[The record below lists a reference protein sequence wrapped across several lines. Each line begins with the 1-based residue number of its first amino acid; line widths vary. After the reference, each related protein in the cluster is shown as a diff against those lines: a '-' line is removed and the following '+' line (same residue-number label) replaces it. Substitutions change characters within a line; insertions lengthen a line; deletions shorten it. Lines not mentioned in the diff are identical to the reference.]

1 MAAFRLARILSA
13 SLLAFIA
20 FASSTSCGRTPQAN
34 TAHFPYAHVQEGCG
48 PADGLALALY
58 LTAKP
63 ARYEKYE
70 EPFLMIQII
79 ANLPKSAPHDY
90 AIGASSR
97 DMLASLCQSAGHCM
111 AATSGTLHLTKF
123 TQGKNVSGEYELHFQ
138 NGSIEKGQFDAA
150 WCVVHFMCG

>member
-1 MAAFRLARILSA
+1 MVAFRLARILSA
-13 SLLAFIA
+13 SLLVFIG
-20 FASSTSCGRTPQAN
+20 FASSTSCGRKPEAN
-34 TAHFPYAHVQEGCG
+34 PAHFPFAHVQEGCG

-58 LTAKP
+58 FTAKP
-63 ARYEKYE
+63 ARCEKYE

-79 ANLPKSAPHDY
+79 ANLPKSAPRDY
-90 AIGASSR
+90 TIGAGSR

-123 TQGKNVSGEYELHFQ
+123 TQSKNASGEYELHFRD
-138 NGSIEKGQFDAA
+138 GSIEKGQFDAT